1 MSEPKKHRLAIV
13 GAGPA
18 ALSAAIYTT
27 REDIDTILLEK
38 GVVGGLAAIT
48 DNIENYPGFAKGIEG
63 LELASQLR
71 RQAERFGAKIDLA
84 EVHSLSVKGKK
95 KLLTTSN
102 GEYIADCVLIATG
115 NDYKKAGV
123 KNEAELFGRGVHYCA
138 TCDGALYRDKKLIV
152 IGGGNSATQEALFL
166 TKFASHIDLLVRRDV
181 FRASD
186 VLVKKVLSE
195 PKITV
200 HFNTTADE
208 IIAKDMLVSSVNGTK
223 DGKPI
228 EFQVD
233 GVFVF
238 VGLLPNTQWLEG
250 SGVKLD
256 ERGFVV
262 SNDDLQTSLEGVFVA
277 GDVRSGSTEQ
287 IASAVG
293 EGATAAL
300 KMREYLEGNALEAP

>member
-1 MSEPKKHRLAIV
+1 MSEGAKKHQLAIV

-27 REDIDTILLEK
+27 REDIDTVLLEK

-48 DNIENYPGFAKGIEG
+48 DNIENYPGFSKGVEG
-63 LELASQLR
+63 LELALQLR
-71 RQAERFGAKIDLA
+71 QQAERFGAKIDLA
-84 EVHSLSVKGKK
+84 EVHSLSVKNGKK
-95 KLLTTSN
+95 ILTTSN
-102 GEYIADCVLIATG
+102 GDYEADVVLIATG

-166 TKFASHIDLLVRRDV
+166 TKFATHIDLLVRKDV

-186 VLVKKVLSE
+186 VLVKKIQAD

-200 HFNTTADE
+200 HFNTKAYE
-208 IIAKDMLVSSVNGTK
+208 IVAKDMLVSSVKATK
-223 DGKPI
+223 DGKPV
-228 EFQVD
+228 EFEVD

-238 VGLLPNTQWLEG
+238 VGLVPNTQWLEG

-256 ERGFVV
+256 ERGFVL
-262 SNDDLQTSLEGVFVA
+262 SNKDLQTNLDGVYVA

-293 EGATAAL
+293 EGATSAL
-300 KMREYLEGNALEAP
+300 KIREHLEGDPLEA